1 MVVFLKV
8 GEKEE
13 EVLLVGESSKD
24 GLIISQDIRD
34 ELEEHVLT
42 LIEALSDAPDI
53 PITIPTAMY
62 VAVVNASGS
71 VKIQERKRSTYRE
84 NIPLSNAPE
93 CLCLFSYSLKYRSRQ
108 EIVSMVFEGV
118 AHYWK
123 RTAERALRE
132 LLIRL

>member
-1 MVVFLKV
+1 MVVFLRV

-13 EVLLVGESSKD
+13 EVLLAGESSKD

-34 ELEEHVLT
+34 KLEEHVLA

-71 VKIQERKRSTYRE
+71 VKIQERKKGTHRE

-93 CLCLFSYSLKYRSRQ
+93 CLCLFSYSLKYRSKQ
-108 EIVSMVFEGV
+108 DIVSTVFEGV
-118 AHYWK
+118 TRCWK
-123 RTAERALRE
+123 RTAERALQE